1 MQPEVPVPREETPE
15 SQEEGR
21 EKPPKARRLSDIVRN
36 IDTST
41 DVTLGTLVDS
51 LGERAFGALMFV
63 FAVPNV
69 LPTPPGTS
77 AILGLPLVILTF
89 QVMMGRQSLW
99 LPETVRKR
107 TISRNLLQ
115 SFVAKML
122 PVMAKLERILRP
134 RFGLIVA
141 SNAAERVIGLVTF
154 PLALVLFLPIPFGN
168 ILPAAAVSCIA
179 LGLAERDGL
188 AVAMGYVLGLAS
200 VALLGAI
207 SSALYIAVVA
217 FFRAL
222 FGM

>member
-1 MQPEVPVPREETPE
+1 MPRKETSEP
-15 SQEEGR
+15 QDEGWQ
-21 EKPPKARRLSDIVRN
+21 KPPKVRRLSDVVRN

-41 DVTLGTLVDS
+41 DVTVGALVDS

-63 FAVPNV
+63 FAVPNI

-107 TISRNLLQ
+107 TISRGLLE
-115 SFVAKML
+115 SFVAKMM
-122 PVMAKLERILRP
+122 PVMARIERVLRP
-134 RFGLIVA
+134 RFGLLVA
-141 SNAAERVIGLVTF
+141 SNLAERVIGLVTF

-188 AVAMGYVLGLAS
+188 AVALGYVLGLAS
-200 VALLGAI
+200 VVLLGAI
-207 SSALYIAVVA
+207 SSALYVAVVA

-222 FGM
+222 FGL